1 MMDETFHLTPLD
13 VRRYEFGTALRGYD
27 RERVDQ
33 FREQVATEL
42 ERLGRIN
49 ADGNGIVHIYT
60 LDAGKMGALIG
71 SEEVHGGTN
80 PDVRVPLIDNPKQ
93 DAMAVLE
100 VGGQVVATQEVRFN

>member
-1 MMDETFHLTPLD
+1 MSKFLALTLAALVGSTTFAAADSTFTLP
-13 VRRYEFGTALRGYD
+13 
-27 RERVDQ
+27 
-33 FREQVATEL
+33 QVQDDDSIVE
-42 ERLGRIN
+42 LGRIN